1 MTTAQPQSDSIQ
13 TAVIIVDH
21 GSRRTES
28 NQLLHRATAR
38 FAADSKYEIVEPA
51 HMELAEP
58 SIDTAFERCV
68 QRGAERVIVFP
79 YFLSPGRHWT
89 EDIPTLVAQA
99 ALKHPAVKWLI
110 TAPFG
115 LHPDLTGIITDR
127 IERCL
132 QNATAIHEHQS
143 PPGCD
148 ICQGT
153 SGCQFATTL
162 EASRASSSEPRM
174 NANECE

>member
-1 MTTAQPQSDSIQ
+1 MTIAQTNSEFMQ

-21 GSRRTES
+21 GSRRMES
-28 NQLLHRATAR
+28 NETLHRATSR

-58 SIDTAFERCV
+58 SIATAFDRCV
-68 QRGAERVIVFP
+68 QRGARRVIVFP

-89 EDIPTLVAQA
+89 EDIPAIVAQA
-99 ALKHPAVKWLI
+99 AQKHSTVEWLV

-115 LHPDLTGIITDR
+115 LHPDMNAIIADR

-132 QNATAIHEHQS
+132 QNASASHEVQS
-143 PPGCD
+143 PLHCD

-153 SGCQFATTL
+153 SGCQFASHTSTVSGFSNL
-162 EASRASSSEPRM
+162 SGAGT
-174 NANECE
+174 

>member
-1 MTTAQPQSDSIQ
+1 MTNAQTQSGSNQ

-21 GSRRTES
+21 GSRRAES
-28 NQLLHRATAR
+28 NETLHRATAR

-58 SIDTAFERCV
+58 SIAAAFDRCI
-68 QRGAERVIVFP
+68 QRGAVRVIVFP

-99 ALKHPAVKWLI
+99 ALKHPTVEWLV

-115 LHPDLTGIITDR
+115 LHPDMNAIIADR

-132 QNATAIHEHQS
+132 QNAAAIHKHQS

-153 SGCQFATTL
+153 SGCQFATHDSR
-162 EASRASSSEPRM
+162 EAENR
-174 NANECE
+174 

>member
-1 MTTAQPQSDSIQ
+1 MTNPQTQSDSIP
-13 TAVIIVDH
+13 TAIMIVDH

-28 NQLLHRATAR
+28 NETLHRATAR
-38 FAADSKYEIVEPA
+38 FAADSQYQIVEPA

-58 SIDTAFERCV
+58 SIATAFDRCV
-68 QRGAERVIVFP
+68 QRGAKRVIVFP

-89 EDIPTLVAQA
+89 EDIPAIVAQA
-99 ALKHPAVKWLI
+99 ARKHPTIEWLV

-115 LHPDLTGIITDR
+115 LHPDMNAIIADR
-127 IERCL
+127 IGRCL
-132 QNATAIHEHQS
+132 QNASAIHAHQS

-153 SGCQFATTL
+153 SACQFATP
-162 EASRASSSEPRM
+162 ESGVAGKPS
-174 NANECE
+174 